1 MDISKLVNRI
11 EQEFSSS
18 HFELI
23 SQIDISDDE
32 YEQLLCYLRNKVK
45 NSLTQTNVPVD
56 ATLSVAMVQIAIR
69 AYSEGNYWDCFNE
82 EVGLDIPQNK
92 KYYFAQIFAK
102 TIKRYKLFE
111 LENNNASK
119 YSYVENIKAHT
130 FVPNKYLHN
139 YFDFLFSFYDRNLFR
154 QLTDDIEDDIDDLIG
169 FVTESLS
176 KNSDIVSID
185 KVGNKPAKSYKLLKA
200 TRTLIAQSTSTVICN
215 TFFDHLVLMD
225 NYYYDGKLPSQSD
238 RFSEAF

>member
-45 NSLTQTNVPVD
+45 NSSTQTIVPVD
-56 ATLSVAMVQIAIR
+56 AILSVAMVQIAIR

-82 EVGLDIPQNK
+82 EVGIDIPQNK

-102 TIKRYKLFE
+102 TIKR
-111 LENNNASK
+111 
-119 YSYVENIKAHT
+119 
-130 FVPNKYLHN
+130 
-139 YFDFLFSFYDRNLFR
+139 
-154 QLTDDIEDDIDDLIG
+154 
-169 FVTESLS
+169 
-176 KNSDIVSID
+176 
-185 KVGNKPAKSYKLLKA
+185 
-200 TRTLIAQSTSTVICN
+200 
-215 TFFDHLVLMD
+215 
-225 NYYYDGKLPSQSD
+225 
-238 RFSEAF
+238 